1 MKIRL
6 IRSYVSKN
14 GNDTFVY
21 AVSGSKEQLEAFKAA
36 QGNNYREAEDGT
48 PLWFTTRCVGQNGS
62 LVITSKGN
70 VIADTSAYKQAASLC
85 KQYGGNFGQELAKA
99 AVAQLL
105 GGGNTADAS
114 VPASTPADLGGM

>member
-1 MKIRL
+1 M
-6 IRSYVSKN
+6 SKN

-36 QGNNYREAEDGT
+36 QGNNYREADGSGPEPAGT
-48 PLWFTTRCVGQNGS
+48 VLWFTTRCVGDTGS

-70 VIADTSAYKQAASLC
+70 VIADTSAFKQAASLC

-99 AVAQLL
+99 AVAKLL
-105 GGGNTADAS
+105 GGGNTADAP

>member
-1 MKIRL
+1 M
-6 IRSYVSKN
+6 SKN

-99 AVAQLL
+99 AVANLL